1 MSKFKIELNEAG
13 VGELLKSTE
22 LGEALQEIGI
32 SKVPGEDYSV
42 QKINVGSRVIARIN
56 VDTQEALNDNMD
68 NNTLIRALG
77 G

>member
-1 MSKFKIELNEAG
+1 MSKFKIELNKAG
-13 VGELLKSTE
+13 VSELLKSTE

-32 SKVPGEDYSV
+32 SKAPGEDYSV
-42 QKINVGSRVIARIN
+42 QKINAGSRVIARIN